1 MENKELRVPPHNAD
15 MEEGLL
21 GCLIEDP
28 KEALSGFVSEHPG
41 SRGYFYD
48 LKNKAIYH
56 AILKLQD
63 ERQNIDLLTL
73 TNQLKKDNNLEEVGG
88 VSNVASMADKM
99 SVPSNWSYYAKEL
112 RDYWIKRQLIETGHR
127 SVKEGYESADASKAL
142 DCMQRDV
149 LRIAQDNAGS
159 GERSNTDLV
168 SEYLER
174 VEAGLIDPS
183 SLQGIASGYPDIDTR
198 TLGMQ
203 PASVTILAARPSMGK
218 TSLALCMAR
227 NMAVDAKEPVGI
239 FSLEMSAESLIA
251 RLIHTEAKVGR
262 NDVAAN
268 MGRIATAASAISNA
282 PIFIDDRSALSVQQ
296 ISAAARRMKQQHNI
310 KALFID
316 YLQLIRSTR
325 DKGSRNDEVAEIS
338 NGLKSIAKELRI
350 PVIVLSQLSRQVDK
364 DSRSPKLSDLRDSGA
379 IEQDADVVLFIWRD
393 PNVPPIGKGLPVFV
407 SIEKNREGESGVRV
421 PLVFLRDYT
430 RFENGVYANGN

>member
-1 MENKELRVPPHNAD
+1 MEELRLPPHNTD
-15 MEEGLL
+15 MEEGLI

-28 KEALSGFVSEHPG
+28 KEALSSFVSQHPG

-48 LKNKAIYH
+48 LRNKTIYN

-63 ERQNIDLLTL
+63 DRQNIDVLTL
-73 TNQLKKDNNLEEVGG
+73 TNQLKKENNLDDVGG
-88 VSNVASMADKM
+88 VARVASLQDMT
-99 SVPSNWSYYAKEL
+99 PSPTNWPYYADEL
-112 RDYWIKRQLIETGHR
+112 RAYWIKRQLIEAGHQA
-127 SVKEGYESADASKAL
+127 VKEGYESADANNAL
-142 DCMQRDV
+142 DGIQRDI

-159 GERSNTDLV
+159 GERSNSDLV
-168 SEYLER
+168 NDYIAR
-174 VEAGLIDPS
+174 VEAGLLDPS
-183 SLQGIASGYPDIDTR
+183 SLQGISCGYADIDRR

-203 PASVTILAARPSMGK
+203 PASVTIVAARPSMGK

-239 FSLEMSAESLIA
+239 FSLEMSAESLVA

-262 NDVAAN
+262 LDVAQA
-268 MGRIATAASAISNA
+268 MGEIASAANTIAKA
-282 PIFIDDRSALSVQQ
+282 PVYIDDRSALSVQQ

-350 PVIVLSQLSRQVDK
+350 PVVVLSQLSRQVDK
-364 DSRSPKLSDLRDSGA
+364 DSRPPKLSDLRDSGA

-393 PNVPPIGKGLPVFV
+393 PNVTAVGRGVPVVV
-407 SIEKNREGESGVRV
+407 SIDKNREGESGVKV
-421 PLVFLRDYT
+421 PLVFFKDYT
-430 RFENGVYANGN
+430 RFENGTF

>member
-1 MENKELRVPPHNAD
+1 MNELRVPPNNED
-15 MEEGLL
+15 MEKGLL
-21 GCLIEDP
+21 GCLIESP

-41 SRGYFYD
+41 SRGYFYN
-48 LKNKAIYH
+48 LNNKEVYN

-63 ERQNIDLLTL
+63 NRQNIDLLTL
-73 TNQLKKDNNLEEVGG
+73 TNQLKKENKLEDIGG
-88 VSNVASMADKM
+88 PAYISSLSD
-99 SVPSNWSYYAKEL
+99 SIPSALNWPYYADEL
-112 RDYWIKRQLIETGHR
+112 RSYWIKRQLIEAGHLA
-127 SVKEGYESADASKAL
+127 VQEGYGSSDANKSL
-142 DCMQRDV
+142 DSVQRDV

-159 GERSNTDLV
+159 GERSNTDIV
-168 SEYLER
+168 TDYLAKM
-174 VEAGLIDPS
+174 EAGLKDPS
-183 SLQGIASGYPDIDTR
+183 SLQGIKCGYVDIDRR

-203 PASVTILAARPSMGK
+203 PSSVTIVAARPSMGK

-239 FSLEMSAESLIA
+239 FSLEMSADSLIA
-251 RLIHTEAKVGR
+251 RLIHTEAKVSR
-262 NDVAAN
+262 QEIEYN
-268 MGRIATAASAISNA
+268 MEKISKAASVVANS
-282 PIFIDDRSALSVQQ
+282 PIHIDDRSALSVQQ

-338 NGLKSIAKELRI
+338 NGLKAIAKELRI

-364 DSRSPKLSDLRDSGA
+364 DSRPPKLSDLRDSGA

-393 PNVPPIGKGLPVFV
+393 ANVPPIGPGIPVFV
-407 SIEKNREGESGVRV
+407 SIDKNREGESGVKV
-421 PLVFLRDYT
+421 PLLFFKNHT
-430 RFENGVYANGN
+430 RFENGTYANI

>member
-1 MENKELRVPPHNAD
+1 MDKLRLPPHNTD
-15 MEEGLL
+15 MEEGLI
-21 GCLIEDP
+21 GCLIDSP
-28 KEALSGFVSEHPG
+28 KEALSGFVSEHPA

-48 LKNKAIYH
+48 IRNKTIYH

-73 TNQLKKDNNLEEVGG
+73 ANQLKKDNNLDEVGG
-88 VSNVASMADKM
+88 MTRVSSLPDRI
-99 SVPSNWSYYAKEL
+99 PSPLNWPYYAAEV
-112 RDYWIKRQLIETGHR
+112 RDYWIKRQLIDAGHQA
-127 SVKEGYESADASKAL
+127 VKEGYEASNASTAL
-142 DCMQRDV
+142 DCVQRDI

-168 SEYLER
+168 GEYLAK
-174 VEAGLIDPS
+174 VEAGLKDPS
-183 SLQGIASGYPDIDTR
+183 SLCGILCGYPDIDQR
-198 TLGMQ
+198 TMGLQ

-227 NMAVDAKEPVGI
+227 NMAVDAKKPVGI

-262 NDVAAN
+262 QEVEFH
-268 MGRIATAASAISNA
+268 MEEIATAAAKIANA
-282 PIFIDDRSALSVQQ
+282 PLYIDDRSALSVQQ
-296 ISAAARRMKQQHNI
+296 IAAAARRMKQQHDI

-325 DKGSRNDEVAEIS
+325 DKGTRNDEVAEIS
-338 NGLKSIAKELRI
+338 NGMKAIAKELRI

-364 DSRSPKLSDLRDSGA
+364 DSRPPKLSDLRDSGA
-379 IEQDADVVLFIWRD
+379 IEADADSVLFIYRD
-393 PNVPPIGKGLPVFV
+393 MNVPPIGPGIPVFV
-407 SIEKNREGESGVRV
+407 SIEKNREGESGVKV
-421 PLVFLRDYT
+421 PLVFFKNFT
-430 RFENGVYANGN
+430 RFENGTYSNI

>member
-1 MENKELRVPPHNAD
+1 MEKKELRVPPHNVD

-28 KEALSGFVSEHPG
+28 KEALSGFISDHPG

-48 LKNKAIYH
+48 LRNKTVYH
-56 AILKLQD
+56 AVLKLQD

-73 TNQLKKDNNLEEVGG
+73 TNQLKKENKLEEVGG
-88 VSNVASMADKM
+88 VAHVAGMADKM
-99 SVPSNWSYYAKEL
+99 SVPSNWPYYAKEL

-127 SVKEGYESADASKAL
+127 SVKEGYESSDASKAL
-142 DCMQRDV
+142 DCMQRDI

-168 SEYLER
+168 HEYLER
-174 VEAGLIDPS
+174 VEAGLLDPS
-183 SLQGIASGYPDIDTR
+183 SLQGISSGYPDIDRR

-227 NMAVDAKEPVGI
+227 NMAVDAKEPVGF
-239 FSLEMSAESLIA
+239 FSLEMSAESLVA

-268 MGRIATAASAISNA
+268 MARIASAATAIASA
-282 PIFIDDRSALSVQQ
+282 PLYIDDRSALSVQQ
-296 ISAAARRMKQQHNI
+296 ISAAARRMKQQHNV

-338 NGLKSIAKELRI
+338 NGLKAVAKELRI

-364 DSRSPKLSDLRDSGA
+364 DSRAPKLSDLRDSGA
-379 IEQDADVVLFIWRD
+379 IEQDADVVLSIFRD
-393 PNVPPIGKGLPVFV
+393 PNVPPIGPGLPVFV
-407 SIEKNREGESGVRV
+407 DILKNREGESGVKV
-421 PLVFLRDYT
+421 PLIFTRDYT
-430 RFENGVYANGN
+430 RFENGAYGSN